1 MRSMRRLTTI
11 VTLLL
16 GALALTIPASAA
28 STLAPPGNVSAK
40 AGPGYY
46 VVKWGKVPGTGVTYT
61 VTGGSR
67 ATTCVVIDRAACN
80 VPAISTAPVRFRVTA
95 SRGMNISRPSAPTRS
110 LATRL
115 VLLVAGQSNAMGY
128 ESYAID
134 PITKVNFFKS
144 PYANGADRLSTITWK
159 MPFVPNTPNGS
170 FAPLAT
176 PQRFVSPTGSPQM
189 FGPELGLAR
198 RLYRDGVGV
207 VGVVKV
213 AYAGTSLAS
222 DWPPA
227 GGNLYGKM
235 IDFVRQQMTRDAAS
249 GIVDVLSAAYW
260 YQGESDALDA
270 VMARDYANNLSV
282 FIASLRRDLPFT
294 PRAPVVLVKESL
306 ASYIAF
312 RLASGSCG
320 EIGGCLEATARDG
333 LVRTADDTVAAT
345 LPDVLTVDSLGLAR
359 VTVGIHLSNNAELTI
374 GTLMASATES
384 YLLHLR

>member
-1 MRSMRRLTTI
+1 MRRLTTI
-11 VTLLL
+11 ATPVIV
-16 GALALTIPASAA
+16 ALALIIPASAA
-28 STLAPPGNVSAK
+28 STLAPPGNVSSE

-46 VVKWGKVPGTGVTYT
+46 VVKWGKVPGIGVTYT

-67 ATTCVVIDRAACN
+67 AATCVAIDDSTCN

-115 VLLVAGQSNAMGY
+115 VLLVAGQSNAMGF

-134 PITKVNFFKS
+134 PVTKVNYFQA
-144 PYANGADRLSTITWK
+144 PYANSADRLSAITWSATL
-159 MPFVPNTPNGS
+159 VPSTPNGS

-176 PQRFVSPTGSPQM
+176 PQRVVTPTGSAQI

-198 RLYRDGVGV
+198 RLYRDGVGA

-222 DWPPA
+222 DWSPA
-227 GGNLYGKM
+227 GGNLYGHLL
-235 IDFVRQQMTRDAAS
+235 DFVRQQMTRDAAS
-249 GIVDVLSAAYW
+249 GIVDVLGAAYW

-270 VMARDYANNLSV
+270 TMAQNYANNLST
-282 FIASLRRDLPFT
+282 FITSLRRDLPFT

-306 ASYIAF
+306 ASLIAF
-312 RLASGSCG
+312 RFTTGSCG
-320 EIGGCLEATARDG
+320 DIGGCLEATARDAI
-333 LVRTADDTVAAT
+333 VRTADDTVANA

-359 VTVGIHLSNNAELTI
+359 ATVGMHLTNSAELTI
-374 GTLMASATES
+374 GTLMANATEI
-384 YLLHLR
+384 YLRHLR